1 MKYPRHDVWARGD
14 LFHPAALAG
23 PSLFLT
29 EGPFDAL
36 AMLAAGYPTSAA
48 LVGTKGLRWG
58 WMSQVQELYLCG
70 DMDAEGMKAV
80 RGLAREAVLHGVRVY
95 IPGPDTYG
103 GYQEPA
109 GPMGA
114 GREGNAPGLPR
125 VQYCRS
131 SANGRAVPY
140 LWSADVP
147 GLPEV
152 RSVVPDYGVTL
163 GASKQCQRLESH
175 QSTSVF

>member
-1 MKYPRHDVWARGD
+1 MKYPRHDVWGTRG

-109 GPMGA
+109 DQWE
-114 GREGNAPGLPR
+114 REGK
-125 VQYCRS
+125 
-131 SANGRAVPY
+131 GR
-140 LWSADVP
+140 
-147 GLPEV
+147 
-152 RSVVPDYGVTL
+152 
-163 GASKQCQRLESH
+163 
-175 QSTSVF
+175 

>member
-1 MKYPRHDVWARGD
+1 MGIYSRALDPAYPQEKAPKEPRHDVWGTRG

-109 GPMGA
+109 DQWE
-114 GREGNAPGLPR
+114 REGK
-125 VQYCRS
+125 
-131 SANGRAVPY
+131 
-140 LWSADVP
+140 
-147 GLPEV
+147 
-152 RSVVPDYGVTL
+152 VTL
-163 GASKQCQRLESH
+163 QVCRECNIAVHPPTVERCPTCGAPMCPGCRRCDPSCPIM
-175 QSTSVF
+175 V

>member
-1 MKYPRHDVWARGD
+1 
-14 LFHPAALAG
+14 
-23 PSLFLT
+23 
-29 EGPFDAL
+29 
-36 AMLAAGYPTSAA
+36 
-48 LVGTKGLRWG
+48 
-58 WMSQVQELYLCG
+58 
-70 DMDAEGMKAV
+70 
-80 RGLAREAVLHGVRVY
+80 
-95 IPGPDTYG
+95 
-103 GYQEPA
+103 
-109 GPMGA
+109 MGA